1 MRVAFLC
8 SVLLASS
15 LWAQPN
21 IYAIK
26 AARLFDGTNDKLI
39 QPGVIVV
46 AGNKIQSIGGSIP
59 PNATVIDLGDATLL
73 PGFID
78 SHTHLT
84 MDFDPDY
91 NGARLREMERTI
103 PEQAI
108 RATANARK
116 TLLAGFTTVRDVGSR
131 DFLDVGLRNSING
144 GFAPGPRMLVCVR
157 ALGSTGGHCDDGDGF
172 RFGILNHESGPEDGV
187 INSPDQARFAVRFN
201 IKYEGRRHQD
211 LCYWWRPLAY

>member
-1 MRVAFLC
+1 MLSLKFPCKCVRYAVFDKSTLSTVRYPQTFMRVAFLC

-103 PEQAI
+103 PEQRHPTLPQM
-108 RATANARK
+108 RARLCWRA
-116 TLLAGFTTVRDVGSR
+116 S
-131 DFLDVGLRNSING
+131 
-144 GFAPGPRMLVCVR
+144 PRS
-157 ALGSTGGHCDDGDGF
+157 AT
-172 RFGILNHESGPEDGV
+172 
-187 INSPDQARFAVRFN
+187 
-201 IKYEGRRHQD
+201 
-211 LCYWWRPLAY
+211 